1 METSKVKDSSVVFSK
16 GLTTYTTRPG
26 DDARYLI
33 RKNLQGLVEN
43 ICKDALEFSHS
54 PFIKLKALNQLKH
67 TIVLAEGDIQQH
79 IDYIIRALIRLYKKE
94 DKDVDAQITIIFEL
108 LGIYSHSGLYVPII
122 IAILSEE
129 EVKASTRLV
138 SNLLELSSYLIC
150 NENVHTIQDEIEII
164 VKVIE
169 SIENAYNENVEV
181 MASGYTF
188 VANFIFVIQEHVT
201 KYRSRLFSYLLT
213 LQSIPSI
220 PDDLTNRIENCM
232 NVLAQNSG
240 HRDIKE
246 LYSVEVSSILN
257 SFYESKIYKTWD
269 RNSKDRFKFNLL
281 VKHCGRGLA
290 EYLPIILEILEAL
303 VSQEADLETKFDALT
318 LIEFLINLDEMVE
331 QMRINSFTIMSRILI
346 PATVWRAGNPLV
358 KIRKAGITCMIQL
371 IRRQMI
377 PEDVLQGCIGNL
389 KPVLKTC
396 LNDDWAPDLRFSA
409 TVLLDLTF
417 SHLRETLTDMDLS
430 DLYPHL
436 LERLDDSQ
444 DMIRIQITQA
454 IVSFFQCSQLRMSPG
469 TFEYVVKNIL
479 VHLDDQNEN
488 LRLSLFNVLQSAA
501 RVKPKLVLREA
512 RASLERR
519 SYPQICRELI
529 RWIEENL
536 EEEIRNA
543 DDLE

>member
-1 METSKVKDSSVVFSK
+1 MESLKVKDSSIVFSK
-16 GLTTYTTRPG
+16 GLTTYTTRPS

-33 RKNLQGLVEN
+33 RRNLQGLVEN

-54 PFIKLKALNQLKH
+54 AFIKLKALNQLKH
-67 TIVLAEGDIQQH
+67 TIVLAEADIQQH
-79 IDYIIRALIRLYKKE
+79 TDYIIRALIRLYHKE
-94 DKDVDAQITIIFEL
+94 DKHVDAQINIIFEL

-122 IAILSEE
+122 IDLLSEE

-150 NENVHTIQDEIEII
+150 HENVSTLQDEIEII

-169 SIENAYNENVEV
+169 SIENAYNENVEI

-188 VANFIFVIQEHVT
+188 VANFIYVIQEHAT

-220 PDDLTNRIENCM
+220 PTDLANRIENCM

-246 LYSVEVSSILN
+246 LYSIEVSSILN
-257 SFYESKIYKTWD
+257 SFYESKIYKSWD

-290 EYLPIILEILEAL
+290 EYLPVILEILEAL

-318 LIEFLINLDEMVE
+318 LIEFLINLDEMIE
-331 QMRINSFTIMSRILI
+331 QMRINSFTIMSKILI
-346 PATVWRAGNPLV
+346 PATIWRAGNPLV

-371 IRRQMI
+371 IRRQII
-377 PEDVLQGCIGNL
+377 PEDVLQECIGNL

-444 DMIRIQITQA
+444 DMIRIEITKA
-454 IVSFFQCSQLRMSPG
+454 IVSFFQCSKLKMSPG
-469 TFEYVVKNIL
+469 TFEYVVRNIL
-479 VHLDDQNEN
+479 IHLDDQNEN

-501 RVKPKLVLREA
+501 RVKPKLVLKEA
-512 RASLERR
+512 RASIPKQN
-519 SYPQICRELI
+519 YPQICQELV

-536 EEEIRNA
+536 EEELRNS